1 MAIQPPSLKVW
12 NPVLARVALFALRQ
26 RQWSKANK
34 VPLRS
39 NRLYMIHVRD
49 SVLYASALTQCNRKQ
64 VFLPE
69 SCIVSSSCVTI
80 DITTAATAA
89 AAAAV
94 RHKYKDSHS
103 HVPI

>member
-1 MAIQPPSLKVW
+1 
-12 NPVLARVALFALRQ
+12 VLPCLHLDSDSGARQTKYHFEATD
-26 RQWSKANK
+26 
-34 VPLRS
+34 
-39 NRLYMIHVRD
+39 YMIHVRD
-49 SVLYASALTQCNRKQ
+49 SVLYASALTQFNRKQ

-69 SCIVSSSCVTI
+69 SCIVSSSCVII